1 MGKKEQNITIKIADV
16 APISM
21 SIAPDKE
28 ERIREAE
35 YNVNRVWTEW
45 RRRFENKTS
54 KEILAMASFQF
65 AKLYYQLKQSVD
77 DQQHLLEAFEADL
90 DRMLEIKSEA
100 KS

>member
-54 KEILAMASFQF
+54 K
-65 AKLYYQLKQSVD
+65 
-77 DQQHLLEAFEADL
+77 
-90 DRMLEIKSEA
+90 
-100 KS
+100 

>member
-54 KEILAMASFQF
+54 KEILAMSAPVFTPILPTSIP
-65 AKLYYQLKQSVD
+65 A
-77 DQQHLLEAFEADL
+77 
-90 DRMLEIKSEA
+90 
-100 KS
+100 